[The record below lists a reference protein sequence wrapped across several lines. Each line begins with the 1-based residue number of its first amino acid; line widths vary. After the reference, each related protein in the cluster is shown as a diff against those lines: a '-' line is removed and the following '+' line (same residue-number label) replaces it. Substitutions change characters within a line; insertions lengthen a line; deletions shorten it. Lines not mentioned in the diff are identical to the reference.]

1 MSQKYKDRMT
11 LRQVP
16 CEHTRKN
23 GKEAIGL
30 KYKLQ
35 YLENQPNLK
44 QGKKIMDRLY
54 LHKSGYFST
63 LLQSQIRSNIY

>member
-1 MSQKYKDRMT
+1 MT

-35 YLENQPNLK
+35 YLENQHNLK

-54 LHKSGYFST
+54 INQVTSALHYNLRLDPKFISCS
-63 LLQSQIRSNIY
+63 